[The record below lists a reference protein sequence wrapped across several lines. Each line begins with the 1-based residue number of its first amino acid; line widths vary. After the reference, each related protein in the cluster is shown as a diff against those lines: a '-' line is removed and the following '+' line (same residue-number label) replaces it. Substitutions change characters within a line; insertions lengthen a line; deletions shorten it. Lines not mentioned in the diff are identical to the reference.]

1 MDTFNSHC
9 DHLASPG
16 PLNFALSILIVLGI
30 LVSYLPQLIR
40 IATLRS
46 SFGISPYFV
55 LLGTTS
61 GSFAL
66 ANMVSQRQSLQD
78 VACCKDVSGLSC
90 FAGLLGILQV
100 ATQLLSFFAILTLF
114 VIFFP
119 RETSPAPPLLP
130 SSPPRTEEGPTYRT
144 ALVVAWICIVHA
156 AIMLIVTLAVGFKQP
171 SSLQSWSN
179 FCGITAAILASIQY
193 FPQIY
198 TTLRL
203 RCVGSLSIPMMC
215 IQTPG
220 ALVWAGSL
228 AARLGSKGWSTWGI
242 LIVTACLQGTLLVL
256 AVFFEYLGPNK
267 GHSHDYDKDD
277 VPSQSGERRES
288 RDTDGP
294 YEETPL
300 LQDSR

>member
-1 MDTFNSHC
+1 MDASNSQC
-9 DHLASPG
+9 DYLASPG
-16 PLNFALSILIVLGI
+16 ILNFILSILIMLGI
-30 LVSYLPQLIR
+30 LVSYLPQLVR
-40 IATLRS
+40 IAMLRS

-61 GSFAL
+61 GTFAL

-119 RETSPAPPLLP
+119 RKSSVSPPL
-130 SSPPRTEEGPTYRT
+130 SPTQKEGPTYRT
-144 ALVVAWICIVHA
+144 ALAVAGICIVHA
-156 AIMLIVTLAVGFKQP
+156 VIMLIVTLAVGFKQP

-179 FCGITAAILASIQY
+179 FCGVTAAILASIQY

-198 TTLRL
+198 TTLML
-203 RCVGSLSIPMMC
+203 QCVGSLSIPMMC

-220 ALVWAGSL
+220 AFIWAGSL

-242 LIVTACLQGTLLVL
+242 LIVTALLQGVLLVL

-267 GHSHDYDKDD
+267 GHAHDYNKHT
-277 VPSQSGERRES
+277 VPSQSGESNDAQDE
-288 RDTDGP
+288 DGP

>member
-1 MDTFNSHC
+1 MDVPNAQC
-9 DHLASPG
+9 DYMASPNI
-16 PLNFALSILIVLGI
+16 LNFILSILIMLGI
-30 LVSYLPQLIR
+30 LVSYFPQLVR
-40 IATLRS
+40 IAMLRS

-61 GSFAL
+61 GTFAL

-78 VACCKDVSGLSC
+78 VACCKDVSGLAC

-114 VIFFP
+114 VAFFP
-119 RETSPAPPLLP
+119 RESSTSPPL
-130 SSPPRTEEGPTYRT
+130 SPNEAKGPTYRT
-144 ALVVAWICIVHA
+144 ALVVAGICIVHA
-156 AIMLIVTLAVGFKQP
+156 VIMLIVTLAVGFKQP

-179 FCGITAAILASIQY
+179 FCGVTAAILASIQY

-203 RCVGSLSIPMMC
+203 QCVGSFSIPMMC

-220 ALVWAGSL
+220 AFVWAGSL

-242 LIVTACLQGTLLVL
+242 LIVTACLQGVLLVL

-267 GHSHDYDKDD
+267 GHSHDYNKDTA
-277 VPSQSGERRES
+277 PSQSDES
-288 RDTDGP
+288 NDAQDDDGP

>member
-1 MDTFNSHC
+1 METLNAHC
-9 DHLASPG
+9 DQLVSPE
-16 PLNFALSILIVLGI
+16 LSNFVLSILIVFGI
-30 LVSYLPQLIR
+30 LFSYLPQLIR
-40 IATLRS
+40 IVTLRS

-61 GSFAL
+61 GTFAL
-66 ANMVSQRQSLQD
+66 ANVVSQQSSLQ
-78 VACCKDVSGLSC
+78 VAVCCKDVSGLSC
-90 FAGLLGILQV
+90 FSGLLGILQV
-100 ATQLLSFFAILTLF
+100 GTQWISFFAILTLF

-119 RETSPAPPLLP
+119 RETEPYLP
-130 SSPPRTEEGPTYRT
+130 ESQEDGPTYRT
-144 ALVVAWICIVHA
+144 ALVVAAICIVHSV
-156 AIMLIVTLAVGFKQP
+156 IMLIVTLAVGFRQP

-220 ALVWAGSL
+220 ALIWAGSL
-228 AARLGSKGWSTWGI
+228 AARMGSEGWSTWGI
-242 LIVTACLQGTLLVL
+242 LIVTAFLQGMLLVL

-267 GHSHDYDKDD
+267 GHSHDYDKDTARG
-277 VPSQSGERRES
+277 QSAEDNE
-288 RDTDGP
+288 DQEDQDGP
-294 YEETPL
+294 YEDTPL
-300 LQDSR
+300 LQDRR

>member
-1 MDTFNSHC
+1 MGSLSPQC
-9 DHLASPG
+9 EHLASQG
-16 PLNFALSILIVLGI
+16 PMNFVLSILIVLGI
-30 LVSYLPQLIR
+30 VFSYLPQLIR
-40 IATLRS
+40 IIRLKS

-55 LLGTTS
+55 LLGATS
-61 GSFAL
+61 GTFAL
-66 ANMVSQRQSLQD
+66 ANVVSQQQSLQD

-100 ATQLLSFFAILTLF
+100 GMQWLSFFMMLTLF
-114 VIFFP
+114 VLFFP
-119 RETSPAPPLLP
+119 RGTSSALPETSK
-130 SSPPRTEEGPTYRT
+130 EEPTYRT

-156 AIMLIVTLAVGFKQP
+156 LIMLVVTLAVGLRQP

-179 FCGITAAILASIQY
+179 FCGVTAAILASIQY

-228 AARLGSKGWSTWGI
+228 AARLGPKGWSTWGI
-242 LIVTACLQGTLLVL
+242 LIVTAFLQGTLLVL
-256 AVFFEYLGPNK
+256 SVFFEYLGPNK
-267 GHSHDYDKDD
+267 GHDHDYDKA
-277 VPSQSGERRES
+277 SGANRPGVDNEGQDER
-288 RDTDGP
+288 DGP
-294 YEETPL
+294 YEDTPL